1 MTNPTPY
8 DEVVTQALVRV
19 VHHGDTRF
27 GLITLTNGEDP
38 RKPNTFGPTGL
49 ANLTVA
55 LDECESLVAD
65 AAIDAVA
72 ITSKPFTFSA
82 GADLK
87 AFQSMSSRDEVLA
100 IARAG
105 HAAFRRLGELSVPSF
120 AFVNGLA
127 LGGGLEVALHCTYRT
142 AARAAGRIA
151 LPEVYLG
158 LVPGWG
164 GTFLLPNL
172 IGPDAAVTVM
182 IENTLDNNRMLK
194 PQQALELGVVDALFD
209 GADFLESSLRWAAEV
224 VTKAQVLV
232 RPRIDRGEGWDA
244 ALERGRALADA
255 RTHGVPPAPYRA
267 LLLLENA
274 RHASRDDAFAAED
287 EALADLAMSP
297 ELAASL
303 YAFDLVQRRGK
314 RPVGAPDAS
323 LAQPVTSVGIMGA
336 GLMAS
341 QLAGL
346 FARRLLVPVQMVD
359 VDEQRAADGVAA
371 VHAEFAR
378 QRDKGRISPDLAN
391 RCSTLVTASTQI
403 KDVADCDLVIEAVF
417 EDAAVKRD
425 VLTALEAVVS
435 PECVLATNTSSLSVA
450 QMASTLQHPERFV
463 GIHFFNPVAV
473 MPLVEVVRGPATND
487 ATLATAFAITKT
499 LRKSGVLVTDAPGF
513 VVNRVLTRMLSEVW
527 SAVDDGTPL
536 PVVESALDPLG
547 LPMSPLMLLQLVGP
561 ATALHVAQVM
571 HDAFP
576 DRFHVSE
583 SLRAI
588 VAAGKT
594 SLVTWQDAGMR
605 LDPAIPPLLVTGDT
619 PASAEQVRD
628 RVLRGLAQEID
639 VMVSDRVV
647 ADAAD
652 VDLCLILGAGWPLWL
667 GGITPYL
674 DRTGVAEAT
683 VGHRLATTR

>member
-1 MTNPTPY
+1 MSTSTQY
-8 DEVVTQALVRV
+8 DEVVTQALLRV
-19 VHHGDTRF
+19 VRSGSTRF
-27 GLITLTNGEDP
+27 GLITITNGKDP
-38 RKPNTFGPTGL
+38 RQPNTFGPAGL
-49 ANLTVA
+49 AHLAAA
-55 LDECESLVAD
+55 LDECQSLVA
-65 AAIDAVA
+65 ASAIDAVA
-72 ITSKPFTFSA
+72 VTSKPFTFCA

-87 AFQSMSSRDEVLA
+87 AFQSMSSRAEVLG

-142 AARAAGRIA
+142 AVDGPGRLG

-164 GTFLLPNL
+164 GTYLLPNL
-172 IGPDAAVTVM
+172 IGPEAAVGVM
-182 IENTLDNNRMLK
+182 IENTLDNNRMLR
-194 PQQALELGVVDALFD
+194 PQQALELGIVDALFD
-209 GADFLESSLRWAAEV
+209 GADFLESSLRWAADV
-224 VTKAQVLV
+224 VTKTQLPV
-232 RPRIDRGEGWDA
+232 RPPIDRGDGWQA
-244 ALERGRALADA
+244 ALDRGRMLADA

-267 LLLLENA
+267 LQLLGNA

-287 EALADLAMSP
+287 EALADLAVSP

-303 YAFDLVQRRGK
+303 YGFDLVQRRGK

-346 FARRLLVPVQMVD
+346 FARRLLVPVHMVD
-359 VDEQRAADGVAA
+359 VDEQRAADGVA
-371 VHAEFAR
+371 VVRAEFAR
-378 QRDKGRISPDLAN
+378 QRDKGRLSSDLAN
-391 RCSTLVTASTQI
+391 RCSTLVTASTRI
-403 KDVADCDLVIEAVF
+403 EDVAHCDLVIEAVF
-417 EDAAVKRD
+417 EDATVKRD
-425 VLTALEAVVS
+425 VLTALEAVVT

-450 QMASTLQHPERFV
+450 QLGSALQHPERFV

-487 ATLATAFAITKT
+487 ATLATAFSVTKT

-527 SAVDDGTPL
+527 AAVDEGTPL
-536 PVVESALDPLG
+536 PVVESALEPLG
-547 LPMSPLMLLQLVGP
+547 LPMSALMLLQLVGP
-561 ATALHVAQVM
+561 AVALHVAQVM

-576 DRFHVSE
+576 DRFQVSA
-583 SLRAI
+583 SLGAI

-594 SLVTWQDAGMR
+594 TLVTWQEGSVGI
-605 LDPAIPPLLVTGDT
+605 DPEIPALLVTGAS
-619 PASAEQVRD
+619 PATADQVRA
-628 RVLRGLAQEID
+628 RVLQGLAQEID
-639 VMVSDRVV
+639 LMIGDKVV

-674 DRTGVAEAT
+674 DRVGVTQAT
-683 VGHRLATTR
+683 VGHRFADLR